1 MSWKSIRHTP
11 SRVQINMDDFIAH
24 IMKYV
29 GTDGTHTIV
38 DAGSLDGNDA
48 ELLWKAFPHSKSYAI
63 EGLPD
68 NFNTFIKNRSNI
80 TGIHAVIASH
90 DGECTYYQK
99 DINGIHGIYDRGASY
114 GTQTLTLPCYTMD
127 TIMKKNDIKS
137 IDVIKID
144 VEGATLDLL
153 QSFSDNQ
160 LHAIK
165 IMHIETE
172 TYPFFKG
179 QKLHEEVCAFLE
191 NNDFKCVDMTYAEIT
206 PGCYQSDSV
215 WVNKKF
221 I

>member
-1 MSWKSIRHTP
+1 
-11 SRVQINMDDFIAH
+11 
-24 IMKYV
+24 
-29 GTDGTHTIV
+29 
-38 DAGSLDGNDA
+38 
-48 ELLWKAFPHSKSYAI
+48 
-63 EGLPD
+63 
-68 NFNTFIKNRSNI
+68 
-80 TGIHAVIASH
+80 
-90 DGECTYYQK
+90 
-99 DINGIHGIYDRGASY
+99 
-114 GTQTLTLPCYTMD
+114 MD

-153 QSFSDNQ
+153 QSFSDDQ
-160 LHAIK
+160 LQGIK